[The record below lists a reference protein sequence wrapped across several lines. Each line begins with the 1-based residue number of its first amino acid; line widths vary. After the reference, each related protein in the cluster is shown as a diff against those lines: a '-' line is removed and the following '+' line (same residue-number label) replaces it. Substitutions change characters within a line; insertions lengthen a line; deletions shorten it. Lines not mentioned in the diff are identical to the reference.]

1 MAGTLNIPLTTLP
14 IGTRVFGPASVA
26 DSDSL
31 AVLSIDHTVANGF
44 NSKTTATTCQI
55 SVHQSNDAGATW
67 FAIASG
73 GFPGGVSSNHAGQ
86 VNLSSVIIQ
95 FWPGTGRLTR
105 AEVIIG
111 GTSVAIQGSLTV
123 S

>member
-14 IGTRVFGPASVA
+14 AGTFEFGPASIA
-26 DSDSL
+26 DADSL
-31 AVLSIDHTVANGF
+31 AVLMIDRTVANGF
-44 NSKTTATTCQI
+44 NSKTVATTCQI
-55 SVHQSNDAGATW
+55 GIYQSNDAGTTW
-67 FAIASG
+67 NLLASAGFNG
-73 GFPGGVSSNHAGQ
+73 GISSNHAGQ
-86 VNLSSVIIQ
+86 INVSGIGVQ
-95 FWPGTGRLTR
+95 FWPGTGRLAR

>member
-14 IGTRVFGPASVA
+14 TGTFEFGPASVA
-26 DSDSL
+26 NPDSV
-31 AVLSIDHTVANGF
+31 AVLTIDRTVANGF
-44 NSKTTATTCQI
+44 NAKTPATTCQI
-55 SVHQSNDAGATW
+55 AIHQSNDAGATW
-67 FAIASG
+67 NLLASATFIG
-73 GFPGGVSSNHAGQ
+73 GTSSNHAGQ
-86 VNLSSVIIQ
+86 INLSAIGVR

-111 GTSVAIQGSLTV
+111 GTSVAIQGTLTV

>member
-14 IGTRVFGPASVA
+14 VGTIDFGPASVA
-26 DSDSL
+26 DADSI
-31 AVLSIDHTVANGF
+31 AVLTINRTVANGF
-44 NSKTTATTCQI
+44 NAKTTATTCQI
-55 SVHQSNDAGATW
+55 AVHQSNDAGATW
-67 FAIASG
+67 NLIASAGFSG
-73 GFPGGVSSNHAGQ
+73 GISSNHAGQ
-86 VNLSSVIIQ
+86 VNISAIGIQ

>member
-14 IGTRVFGPASVA
+14 VGTFLFGPASVA
-26 DSDSL
+26 NPDSV
-31 AVLSIDHTVANGF
+31 AVLTLDRTVANGF

-55 SVHQSNDAGATW
+55 SVYQSNDAGATW
-67 FAIASG
+67 DLVASAGFVG
-73 GFPGGVSSNHAGQ
+73 GTSSNHAGQ
-86 VNLSSVIIQ
+86 VNLSAIGVQ

>member
-14 IGTRVFGPASVA
+14 VGTFLFGPASVA
-26 DSDSL
+26 DADSL
-31 AVLSIDHTVANGF
+31 AVLTIDRTVANGF
-44 NSKTTATTCQI
+44 NAKTTATTCQI
-55 SVHQSNDAGATW
+55 AVYQSNDAGATW
-67 FAIASG
+67 NLLASAV
-73 GFPGGVSSNHAGQ
+73 FPGGIHINHAGQ
-86 VNLSSVIIQ
+86 QNVSAIGIQ

-111 GTSVAIQGSLTV
+111 GTSVAIQGSLAV